1 MNFELFYDYEVSKP
15 PTIFVDP
22 NDYLTVTSFDELIS
36 TLDEEASD
44 DSVEAYVSLDL
55 ASKLWNEIQK
65 LKEGQE

>member
-1 MNFELFYDYEVSKP
+1 MNMKLSYNYEISKP
-15 PTIFVDP
+15 STIFVDP